1 MLQCATL
8 AQTSHKSPGA
18 VMRYM
23 SKLKAEQNV
32 ANVVFL
38 LNKNLFLNSSFL
50 IKQKD
55 YKKYIVVMEIQA
67 SCRYYFLF

>member
-1 MLQCATL
+1 
-8 AQTSHKSPGA
+8 
-18 VMRYM
+18 MRYM

-55 YKKYIVVMEIQA
+55 YKKYIVMEIQA
-67 SCRYYFLF
+67 I

>member
-1 MLQCATL
+1 
-8 AQTSHKSPGA
+8 
-18 VMRYM
+18 MRYM

-50 IKQKD
+50 IKQKRLQE
-55 YKKYIVVMEIQA
+55 VVMGIQA
-67 SCRYYFLF
+67 I